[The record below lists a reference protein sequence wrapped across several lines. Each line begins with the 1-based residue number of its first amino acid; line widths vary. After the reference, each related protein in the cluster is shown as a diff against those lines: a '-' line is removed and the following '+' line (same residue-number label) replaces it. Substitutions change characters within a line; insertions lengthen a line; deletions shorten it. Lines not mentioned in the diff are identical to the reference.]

1 MIRKS
6 FEIVNL
12 FFVLLSIFVCFLK
25 TGVSFLF
32 LLTIGA
38 SYPFYM
44 RLCSF
49 WCKHCTLFLTKWN
62 PHGTRLGKLAVFPDP
77 NWLCAP
83 GANITNPDGIETRHP
98 GSCQHDNP
106 PPPPQEAQ
114 IPLGVFPGGYSA
126 AAECAG
132 YFVPMKSPEGPFH
145 RPDTVS

>member
-44 RLCSF
+44 RFCSF

-83 GANITNPDGIETRHP
+83 GTNIMKQSLLYCGKNCLCIER
-98 GSCQHDNP
+98 
-106 PPPPQEAQ
+106 PPQQ
-114 IPLGVFPGGYSA
+114 IL
-126 AAECAG
+126 
-132 YFVPMKSPEGPFH
+132 PMKNLL
-145 RPDTVS
+145 